1 MFPSEMVVLMAI
13 ASAAKQD
20 EKLLTRPLGVTCE
33 YVDHL
38 CSSLIKRDYLKD
50 NKPKGYRLTA
60 RGLEVIC
67 EFIARN
73 QNKADDIKIMLQQL
87 GIDIDPEIARL
98 ESEKI
103 LIGL

>member
-1 MFPSEMVVLMAI
+1 MLPSEMVVLMAV
-13 ASAAKQD
+13 ASAGKQD
-20 EKLLTRPLGVTCE
+20 EKLLTRPLDVIGE
-33 YVDHL
+33 YIGYL
-38 CSSLIKRDYLKD
+38 CSSLIRRDYLKD

-60 RGLEVIC
+60 KGLEAIC

-73 QNKADDIKIMLQQL
+73 QNKSDDIRIMLQQL

-98 ESEKI
+98 EREKV